1 MKKIFLVL
9 LISFFASSISAQ
21 VKFEAQVER
30 DSYGLNER
38 FPLAFSIN
46 NEGDNFQAPKIAG
59 FKTEG
64 PFINKGNQTSIT
76 IVNGRMTQK
85 REISTQVIYYLTPT
99 KKGTFTIGSAS
110 IEFNG
115 TVYKSQPIKITIT
128 DPVQLP
134 TYPGQYPR
142 QQQQQ
147 QQQQQQNYDFGE
159 GIHLVGEVS
168 SRNPFVNEP
177 VTVVYK
183 LYFPYNS
190 SVSNFRNFQAP
201 KYENFWSQYVDIKQL
216 RAEKGK
222 FNGKDY
228 SMVVLRKVTLY
239 PLEAGAKIIEPFKI
253 DVDAEVPTGRSDF
266 FGQLEMKSVE
276 KSLNTGTQ
284 TINVKPLPENGKP
297 ASFSGA
303 VGQFDFKVKPSKT
316 SLKAGESL
324 DLEVSVAGKGNLKL
338 FTLPKPVLP
347 NSLEMFDPIHSE
359 NVQTPLT
366 GMVGNISDKYTI
378 IPQFKGKYTIKSI
391 EFSYYDLASKSYKT
405 IASDEITIDVAEG
418 ENVVASTTGTTNK
431 NTIQKKEV
439 FQYNKLKTSFVSAL
453 KDDFL
458 GSGMFYSLLFAPL
471 LLIPVVMLA
480 KKQKEAKDADAF
492 GNKVRR
498 NNKLVKKYL
507 SEAKRQMGDKV
518 PFYMAMEKA
527 LHNFLKAKLHI
538 ETVEMSK
545 ENIIELLQQR
555 NATEDSISHFIALM
569 NDCEYARYAPA
580 TDTAMTND
588 FDRAIEIITELE
600 KQIK

>member
-9 LISFFASSISAQ
+9 LISFFSASISAQ

-30 DSYGLNER
+30 DTYGLNER

-46 NEGDNFQAPKIAG
+46 NEGDNFQAPKITG
-59 FKTEG
+59 FKAEG

-147 QQQQQQNYDFGE
+147 QQQQNYDFGE

-222 FNGKDY
+222 YNGKDY

-266 FGQLEMKSVE
+266 FGQLEMTAVE
-276 KSLNTGTQ
+276 KSLNTGKQ

-303 VGQFDFKVKPSKT
+303 VGQFDFKVKSSKT

-324 DLEVSVAGKGNLKL
+324 DLEVSVSGKGNLKL
-338 FTLPKPVLP
+338 FTLPKPVVP
-347 NSLEMFDPIHSE
+347 NSLEMFDPIHTE

-378 IPQFKGKYTIKSI
+378 IPQFKGKYAIKPI

-405 IASDEITIDVAEG
+405 ITSDEITIDVAEG
-418 ENVVASTTGTTNK
+418 DNLVASSTENTNK

-439 FQYNKLKTSFVSAL
+439 FQYNKLKTSFVSAS

-480 KKQKEAKDADAF
+480 RKQKEAKDADVF

-507 SEAKRQMGDKV
+507 SEAKKQMGDKV

-555 NATEDSISHFIALM
+555 NVSEVSISHFIALM

-600 KQIK
+600 KQLK